1 MGTHQ
6 RFLRFEVIDQR
17 IRKQEDCDFSCLVAG
32 SEGYL
37 QAKFYFDPEEWE
49 DSAYIRIASFWV
61 DSPYGLQEFS
71 VKLDDNNCCSIPKEV
86 LKSDRF
92 YVSVTV
98 AGENYKVTT
107 NKIKITQEVI

>member
-1 MGTHQ
+1 MENYQ
-6 RFLRFEVIDQR
+6 RFLRFEVIYQR
-17 IRKQEDCDFSCLVAG
+17 IRKHDQCDFEGIVAG

-37 QAKFYFDPEEWE
+37 QAQFYFDPEEWE
-49 DSAYIRIASFWV
+49 DSVYIRIASFWV

-71 VKLDDNNCCSIPKEV
+71 VKLDDNNCCTIPKEV
-86 LKSDRF
+86 LTSDRF

-107 NKIKITQEVI
+107 NKIKIIQEVI